1 MREPSEAQVI
11 AGIVAA
17 ERESQ
22 AWSIEQLAD
31 GSCKVDDTNRFS
43 LPGIEHEMLLRT
55 VTRREFANL
64 QAGRDFVKYR
74 VWRAGI
80 MAAVNA

>member
-11 AGIVAA
+11 AGIAAA
-17 ERESQ
+17 ERESA
-22 AWSIEQLAD
+22 AWSIEALKD

-43 LPGIEHEMLLRT
+43 LPGDKDLIRAPT
-55 VTRREFANL
+55 KREFPSV
-64 QAGRDFVKYR
+64 QMGRDFVKYR

-80 MAAVNA
+80 MAAIDA

>member
-11 AGIVAA
+11 AAIGAA
-17 ERESQ
+17 ERESA
-22 AWSIEQLAD
+22 AWTIEALDD

-43 LPGIEHEMLLRT
+43 ISGLTNGRIT
-55 VTRREFANL
+55 VPTKREFQTV

-80 MAAVNA
+80 MAAVNG

>member
-11 AGIVAA
+11 AGIAAA
-17 ERESQ
+17 ERESA
-22 AWSIEQLAD
+22 AWSIEALKG
-31 GSCKVDDTNRFS
+31 GSCKVDDTNRWS
-43 LPGIEHEMLLRT
+43 QPGNRDLLRV
-55 VTRREFANL
+55 VTKREFATV

-80 MAAVNA
+80 VAAINA